1 MFQPIIY
8 IYMICVFDYV
18 CVSKATFDAESR
30 NAATNHYLF
39 GSYSSPIGGSWSPVD
54 THPPKNPRRRLP
66 AFFFAPPC
74 YLQNRQRPRC
84 YFLLSP
90 AVWRQLWWNTTWRL
104 SHFQVQVLQ
113 KHYPHRVACWCMLDT
128 FLQRYKRSSPY
139 PSLSVAAFKVG
150 PKNQL
155 QMGWFFFA
163 LWQLR
168 VFSNTPRQTHPI
180 DFPVFFSGGPLA
192 FTPIEKSTVVG
203 RHTLGPLGATSR
215 RLFQMR
221 PMRLAG
227 LFTYNGNYTFK
238 PNVSVNNTIP
248 MEHHLGMFYRRIKTS
263 PEIGVSLIL
272 IVALTSY
279 TCMTCHTLKLR
290 VANLKLDLSFCRT
303 IYHSFSGEVVRIDRC
318 IHNFSYSFH
327 LMQHQPPWARFWV
340 LAYLGPFLRDLQ
352 HDLI

>member
-8 IYMICVFDYV
+8 IWYV
-18 CVSKATFDAESR
+18 CLIMFVYQRLLLMLSREMRRQITTFLDLIVHPSGVPGPLWTPTPPRIPEEGSRCFFLHLRAISKIAKT
-30 NAATNHYLF
+30 
-39 GSYSSPIGGSWSPVD
+39 
-54 THPPKNPRRRLP
+54 
-66 AFFFAPPC
+66 
-74 YLQNRQRPRC
+74 
-84 YFLLSP
+84 
-90 AVWRQLWWNTTWRL
+90 
-104 SHFQVQVLQ
+104 QVLFPSFTCCLASVVM
-113 KHYPHRVACWCMLDT
+113 KHNMKTFPFSSSSAPKTLPHRVACWCMLDT